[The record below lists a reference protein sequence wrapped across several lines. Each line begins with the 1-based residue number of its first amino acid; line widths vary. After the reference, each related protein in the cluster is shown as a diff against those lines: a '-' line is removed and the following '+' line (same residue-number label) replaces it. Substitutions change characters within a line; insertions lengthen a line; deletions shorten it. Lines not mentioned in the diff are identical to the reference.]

1 MLGVSEFLI
10 RKKKAAIRN
19 RMRGY
24 RILKESGQL
33 ELLIKIKD
41 DITNTPLVG
50 ISKSSS
56 KLFFGAGHSKAEIA
70 IRQFLILRF
79 VNLAFNRTILIAIGK
94 GEKRLAIPLPIE
106 WRLVL
111 ETYGFEAN
119 TFKNKIIW
127 INQIIFFYA
136 YGLFVGL
143 KPLLDKLSKNKDF
156 RNTGTAFSTVYFQA
170 LVPHNLPQKHKEGN
184 SYDIV
189 TWYSKWKGKRISPIG
204 AYCHSVK
211 NVAISE
217 LNSVPVTYVSSAIT
231 TLRGFSQIFRYSL
244 SLPWMSF
251 LALIDLVRGRYWY
264 ALLLGESF
272 QSFHFRLLKPEQIS
286 ADYLFHNSG
295 YLFRPIWTYDAEEK
309 GARVLFYFY
318 SSNIERFKDSNGYNI
333 QPYSWQIITWSNY
346 LVWDEYQA
354 SFIERMIGNDE
365 NIEIVGPIDFHDS
378 DVEIQPLPK
387 NNILV
392 FDVQPHRDAQ
402 YQRHVFVP
410 EYFVPHVVNQFLE
423 DIYALSNKYNLP
435 MVLKRKRHIGN
446 LLNKKYSTLVDKLAR
461 FDNFISVDPD
471 VAAIRLIKE
480 AEIVI
485 SFPFTATALI
495 AKAEGKVSI
504 FYDPIGIIQKD
515 DRAAHGIEVI
525 TGRLEL
531 MEWMEKHIATQTNL
545 GFETIKK

>member
-1 MLGVSEFLI
+1 MFPLKKLI
-10 RKKKAAIRN
+10 VKKKKSAIRN

-24 RILKESGQL
+24 RILRESGQL
-33 ELLIKIKD
+33 DLLLRIKE
-41 DITNTPLVG
+41 DITNTPLTR
-50 ISKSSS
+50 INERSSRIY
-56 KLFFGAGHSKAEIA
+56 FGAGLTNAEKVLK
-70 IRQFLILRF
+70 QFLILRF

-94 GEKRLAIPLPIE
+94 GQTKLNIPLPYE

-111 ETYGFEAN
+111 EKYGFQAD
-119 TFKNKIIW
+119 TFWNKIIW
-127 INQIIFFYA
+127 LRQVAFFYA
-136 YGLFVGL
+136 YGVFIGFQS
-143 KPLLDKLSKNKDF
+143 LSIAFGKRKDF
-156 RNTGTAFSTVYFQA
+156 RNTDNPNPTVYFNA
-170 LVPHNLPQKHKEGN
+170 LTSNNLPQKKKSEK
-184 SYDIV
+184 SYDIIS
-189 TWYSKWKGKRISPIG
+189 WYSRWENRFKELS
-204 AYCHSVK
+204 AYCHSANNTSK
-211 NVAISE
+211 TE
-217 LNSVPVTYVSSAIT
+217 LNDVPVIYVSSALT
-231 TLRGFSQIFRYSL
+231 TLKGFSQIFPYFL
-244 SLPWMSF
+244 GLFWMP
-251 LALIDLVRGRYWY
+251 LLGLLDLIRGRYWH
-264 ALLLGESF
+264 ALLLSESF
-272 QSFHFRLLKPEQIS
+272 RSFHFRLLNPEQIS

-295 YLFRPIWTYDAEEK
+295 YLFRPIWTYDAEER
-309 GARVLFYFY
+309 GARILFYFY
-318 SSNIERFKDSNGYNI
+318 SSNIERFKDPNGYNI

-354 SFIERMIGNDE
+354 DFIERMIGNDE

-387 NNILV
+387 HNILV

-423 DIYALSNKYNLP
+423 DIYALSNKYSLP

-461 FDNFISVDPD
+461 SDNFISIDPD